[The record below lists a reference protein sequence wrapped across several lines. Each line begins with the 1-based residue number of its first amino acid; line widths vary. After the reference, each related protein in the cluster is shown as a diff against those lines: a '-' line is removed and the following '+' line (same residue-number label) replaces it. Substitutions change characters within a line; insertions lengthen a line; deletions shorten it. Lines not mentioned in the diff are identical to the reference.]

1 MGGAGDA
8 LLTHCIDAGGSV
20 SGEHGIGMEKKDA
33 LSLVFTTNDLAAM
46 AGLKRSVD
54 PRELFNPDKVF
65 PTAFSCGELTN
76 LKQQALEVD
85 GMYVV

>member
-1 MGGAGDA
+1 MTTKPA
-8 LLTHCIDAGGSV
+8 V
-20 SGEHGIGMEKKDA
+20 S
-33 LSLVFTTNDLAAM
+33 LAAM
-46 AGLKRSVD
+46 AGLKRSFD

-65 PTAFSCGELTN
+65 PTAFSCGELSN